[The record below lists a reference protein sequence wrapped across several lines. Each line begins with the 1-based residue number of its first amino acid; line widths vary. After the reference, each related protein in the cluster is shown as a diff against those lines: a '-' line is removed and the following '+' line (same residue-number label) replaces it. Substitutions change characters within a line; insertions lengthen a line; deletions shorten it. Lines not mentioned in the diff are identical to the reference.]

1 MGRFARI
8 ASDVISIGALLV
20 FPFFCIYLVVWQPNG
35 GHATPGLALFLFVD
49 LMLICFGLFWLMVG
63 HREFYLHIYARAG
76 QRLIDEWPQMAG
88 NHRRCCHFRA
98 PVFVPGARKVRIRC

>member
-8 ASDVISIGALLV
+8 ASDAISIGALLV

-49 LMLICFGLFWLMVG
+49 LMLICFGLIWLMVG

-76 QRLIDEWPQMAG
+76 RGSSMSGRKWLGIIAAVAIFVRLFSFLAHG
-88 NHRRCCHFRA
+88 R
-98 PVFVPGARKVRIRC
+98 